1 MSRTHPRQTSRSH
14 AHTNLPNEERC
25 NQQTTPPRITAT
37 LPQPPPRASALA
49 SGTITCAS
57 STDLS
62 ASASACRPKQARCL
76 RERVRSRSRRR
87 GGRPRAAARTTRHLR
102 ACATAGGF
110 GGGTRAGE
118 ARHPGRFCARIAPP
132 GGWRHSRAALIGHR
146 ATGCPARR
154 RRGEDEEKTAHGQ
167 PVARWPINAAR
178 ECRRGSDARLRA
190 HRTVHRSVPPALR

>member
-1 MSRTHPRQTSRSH
+1 MRFRCERTFPKTKTFFFPTRRLLRQKSQARTGHTREPDPTH
-14 AHTNLPNEERC
+14 NELKHTTTRKIATHDVTNAPQTNLTFTRAHKTSQTENDA

-62 ASASACRPKQARCL
+62 ASASARRPKQARCL
-76 RERVRSRSRRR
+76 QERVRSRSSRRR

-102 ACATAGGF
+102 ACATAGLTAGGF

-118 ARHPGRFCARIAPP
+118 A
-132 GGWRHSRAALIGHR
+132 
-146 ATGCPARR
+146 
-154 RRGEDEEKTAHGQ
+154 
-167 PVARWPINAAR
+167 
-178 ECRRGSDARLRA
+178 
-190 HRTVHRSVPPALR
+190 

>member
-1 MSRTHPRQTSRSH
+1 MRFRCERTFPKSKTFFLPDSPSTSSKVSSTDRTHARTGPDTQRAQTH
-14 AHTNLPNEERC
+14 NHTQIATHDVTNAPQTNLTFTRAHKTSQTENDA

-62 ASASACRPKQARCL
+62 ASASARRPKQARCL
-76 RERVRSRSRRR
+76 QERVRSRSSRRR

-102 ACATAGGF
+102 ACATAGLTAGGF

-118 ARHPGRFCARIAPP
+118 A
-132 GGWRHSRAALIGHR
+132 
-146 ATGCPARR
+146 
-154 RRGEDEEKTAHGQ
+154 
-167 PVARWPINAAR
+167 
-178 ECRRGSDARLRA
+178 
-190 HRTVHRSVPPALR
+190 